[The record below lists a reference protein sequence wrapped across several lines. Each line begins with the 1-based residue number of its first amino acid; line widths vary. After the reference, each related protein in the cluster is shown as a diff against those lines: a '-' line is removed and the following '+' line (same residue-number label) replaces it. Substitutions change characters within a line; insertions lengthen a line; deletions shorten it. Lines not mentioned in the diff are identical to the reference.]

1 MLFSRNV
8 RRLSA
13 VFCPIIASR
22 WAPLQMGPVV
32 AAKEWGSFSLIRTNE
47 NRPICVRGNDLSR
60 RHTGGA
66 LGIVGAWVQGAE

>member
-1 MLFSRNV
+1 M
-8 RRLSA
+8 
-13 VFCPIIASR
+13 
-22 WAPLQMGPVV
+22 QMGPVV

-66 LGIVGAWVQGAE
+66 LGIVGPGSKAQSKTRRFAHAVPRGSKKSQQKFR